1 MDLYRLHKMD
11 HPRQGRAHSHPLTR
25 ELNDHVKVL
34 WAEQQFAKRR
44 QKRGHEDE
52 DEEAD
57 RPLIRVKRND
67 DEDDKESLERMKRV
81 KREDMSPP
89 PKLDRHF
96 NDELWEHQW
105 YMVIN

>member
-67 DEDDKESLERMKRV
+67 DDDEKSLERMKRV
-81 KREDMSPP
+81 KREDMLPP